1 MSIKLDK
8 FEVEEREG
16 RLHVL
21 VEMPPYNYN
30 YGIPKDH
37 IRTGDVQRLLAERGV
52 EYGACVKEAHVKNWR
67 EATRRG
73 EWIFD
78 ISVDIPAEPVI
89 IEEEKSVKPKRTRRT
104 RSSTT
109 KVSTEE

>member
-1 MSIKLDK
+1 MSIKLNK

-30 YGIPKDH
+30 YRIPNDP
-37 IRTGDVQRLLAERGV
+37 IRPGSV

-73 EWIFD
+73 EWIFE
-78 ISVDIPAEPVI
+78 IPVDIPAEPVI

>member
-1 MSIKLDK
+1 MSIKLNK
-8 FEVEEREG
+8 FDVEEREG

-78 ISVDIPAEPVI
+78 IPAEPVI
-89 IEEEKSVKPKRTRRT
+89 IEEEKYVKPKRTRRT
-104 RSSTT
+104 RFSTT